1 MPSRQDAWACK
12 TPPRACQNDA
22 PLDKSSL
29 LRRWQKTNF
38 HGAHLVFS
46 VPVLLVQH
54 SLAEIRCLPNVRFLC
69 SENQHFRR
77 FEGWRTEF
85 WSLWYWRGCELAWLS
100 AWLLF
105 HWCAVEMTGNWQTH
119 SRYVL
124 NMRGFFFFQYWAKP
138 LILNIYGLPKLFT
151 PCHNAALSV
160 GVLKQLQAF
169 LKHELNRKKL
179 KESIS
184 QGRADPV
191 PQSVFY
197 LRLAQEALQVFIQ
210 FVKHHTPTTW
220 VTWTIIFSS
229 SDMSETGNPN
239 ACCGDWAQAPIKS
252 ASLTLSLSFP
262 WNHGKRTVAAWML
275 PKETANVSHALM
287 RWVIPTHPLD
297 VAGHSEI
304 AFLTPALCLRMKAN
318 ESQQLLDGRA

>member
-12 TPPRACQNDA
+12 MPPHARQNDA
-22 PLDKSSL
+22 PLDKSLL
-29 LRRWQKTNF
+29 LRRWRKTNF

-46 VPVLLVQH
+46 VPVLLVRH

-124 NMRGFFFFQYWAKP
+124 NMRGFFFNTEQSHSYWTFMD
-138 LILNIYGLPKLFT
+138 YQSCLPPVTML
-151 PCHNAALSV
+151 PSLWV
-160 GVLKQLQAF
+160 WVLKQLQAF

-191 PQSVFY
+191 
-197 LRLAQEALQVFIQ
+197 LQVRLLFASGLRSSS
-210 FVKHHTPTTW
+210 VKQHTSTTW

-252 ASLTLSLSFP
+252 AFLTLSLSFP
-262 WNHGKRTVAAWML
+262 WNHGKRTVAAWKL